1 MRSLLGLAP
10 HRLLAVGV
18 SMTMLLSLS
27 ACAASGDEPVGQ
39 NYVSGDGTVTEFDV
53 LDRGEPIDFSGTTD
67 LGETVTSDEYR
78 GGVVVVNFWYASC
91 PPCRMEAPDLQA
103 LNEEFANDEVQF
115 LGVNLRDG
123 ADTSL
128 TFAKKFGISYPSIV
142 DTDGQVALAF
152 TGTASPAAVP
162 TTVVLD
168 RSGRPASRIVG
179 LLDKSTLRALIQTA
193 LAEVAR

>member
-1 MRSLLGLAP
+1 
-10 HRLLAVGV
+10 
-18 SMTMLLSLS
+18 MTMLLSLS
-27 ACAASGDEPVGQ
+27 ACAASADDPDGQ

-53 LDRGEPIDFSGTTD
+53 LDRSEPIDFSGITD

-78 GGVVVVNFWYASC
+78 GSVVVVNFWYASC

-103 LNEEFANDEVQF
+103 LNEEFANNEVQF

-179 LLDKSTLRALIQTA
+179 LLEKSTLRALIQTA
-193 LAEVAR
+193 LAEGAQ

>member
-1 MRSLLGLAP
+1 
-10 HRLLAVGV
+10 
-18 SMTMLLSLS
+18 MTMLLSLS
-27 ACAASGDEPVGQ
+27 ACAASADDPVGQ

-53 LDRGEPIDFSGTTD
+53 LDRGEPIDFSGITD

-193 LAEVAR
+193 LAEGAQ

>member
-1 MRSLLGLAP
+1 MRSNRNP
-10 HRLLAVGV
+10 TTRRLIAVGV
-18 SMTMLLSLS
+18 GMTMLLSLG
-27 ACAASGDEPVGQ
+27 ACAANAGDTAGQ
-39 NYVSGDGTVTEFDV
+39 NYVSGDGTVTEFGV
-53 LDRGEPIDFSGTTD
+53 RDRGEPIDFVGTTD
-67 LGETVTSDEYR
+67 LGVTASSEDYR
-78 GGVVVVNFWYASC
+78 GTVVVVNFWYASC
-91 PPCRMEAPDLQA
+91 PPCRAEAPDLQA
-103 LNEEFANDEVQF
+103 LNDEFANDEVQF

-152 TGTASPAAVP
+152 TGIASPAAVP

-168 RSGRPASRIVG
+168 RDGRPASRIVG

-193 LAEVAR
+193 LDEGEQ

>member
-1 MRSLLGLAP
+1 MG
-10 HRLLAVGV
+10 RLTAVGV
-18 SMTMLLSLS
+18 GLTVLLSLT
-27 ACAASGDEPVGQ
+27 ACTPAASDAAGQ
-39 NYVSGDGTVTEFDV
+39 NYVSGDGTVTEFDE
-53 LDRGEPIDFSGTTD
+53 LDRGEPIDFAGTTD
-67 LGETVTSDEYR
+67 LGETTSSDDYR
-78 GGVVVVNFWYASC
+78 GTVVVVNFWYASC
-91 PPCRMEAPDLQA
+91 PPCRKEAPDLQA
-103 LNEEFANDEVQF
+103 LNDEFANDDVQF

-152 TGTASPAAVP
+152 TGIASPAAVP

-168 RSGRPASRIVG
+168 RTGRPASRIVG

-193 LAEVAR
+193 LDEGAQ